1 MNFELF
7 FPFSIPKRVLKAFGT
22 WIEEGSTVA
31 TYIKGIVMHL
41 FFIELY
47 TFLQLVFLFTFKDF
61 EDFTLLMTLLPT
73 YIGLFFKTSNF
84 AFKMKQIKRLMAIIE
99 DLSTYCKETEKLKKY
114 LEKVDKISK
123 LYMTLAFCGCL
134 TGAFLTIYELPYKM
148 WFPYDINNRFNY
160 WISAIYQI
168 IDSNICAQVTICID
182 LIPIIFMC
190 YVVAFLDI
198 LCDRL
203 QALKKEKIKITEF
216 EDFLVPSN
224 EELSKCIEF
233 GIKIGKC
240 VELIEETF
248 STIFFAQG
256 FFSTLILC
264 TISFSLSL
272 ITDPVKFVR
281 LFSYLIPMLLEIY
294 LPCYF
299 GNEITLMSEKLS
311 ENLFHSEWPEENKKF
326 RFNMLVAMEKMKRS
340 LKIAAFGVF
349 GVNMNTFTDVCRS
362 TYSLFAVFKNIHGQK
377 ENI

>member
-1 MNFELF
+1 
-7 FPFSIPKRVLKAFGT
+7 
-22 WIEEGSTVA
+22 
-31 TYIKGIVMHL
+31 MHL
-41 FFIELY
+41 FFIELDTY
-47 TFLQLVFLFTFKDF
+47 LQLVFLFTFEDF
-61 EDFTLLMTLLPT
+61 EDFALLMTLLPT
-73 YIGLFFKTSNF
+73 CIGLFFKTSNF
-84 AFKMKQIKRLMAIIE
+84 AFKIKQIKQLMAIIE
-99 DLSTYCKETEKLKKY
+99 DLSTYCTKTEKLKKY
-114 LEKVDKISK
+114 LKKVDKITK
-123 LYMTLAFCGCL
+123 LFMTLAFCSCIC
-134 TGAFLTIYELPYKM
+134 GAFHTMYELPYKM
-148 WFPYDINNRFNY
+148 WFPYDINNRLNY

-168 IDSNICAQVTICID
+168 IGSTILAQVTICID

-190 YVVAFLDI
+190 YVIAFLDI

-272 ITDPVKFVR
+272 VTDPVKFIR
-281 LFSYLIPMLLEIY
+281 LFSYLILMLVEIY

-299 GNEITLMSEKLS
+299 GNEITLKSEKLS
-311 ENLFHSEWPEENKKF
+311 ENLFHSDWPEENKKF
-326 RFNMLVAMEKMKRS
+326 RSNMLVAMEKMKRS
-340 LKIAAFGVF
+340 FKIAAFGVF
-349 GVNMNTFTDVCRS
+349 GVNMKTFSDVCRS
-362 TYSLFAVFKNIHGQK
+362 TYSLFAVFKKIHGRK
-377 ENI
+377 ENV